1 MIGKSAIYAIA
12 LAVMVA
18 VSLTISPEE
27 PFQSPLVAKTKAVE
41 YIGGDGKTTLRGH
54 WYYSNK
60 SSKSSQ
66 SSSSPIIIM
75 AHGFGLTQDQGL
87 QSYVQAFQQAGMN
100 AFTFDYATFGQSD
113 GLPRHQIS
121 PFDHVADLRATIDMI
136 TTKNENK
143 SSTDVD
149 VDVDVDATRIGLWG
163 TSLAGGHVLQ
173 YSSDQTHI
181 NSAVRA
187 VVSQVPHLAS
197 GMESVVIPSLTSGN
211 PLDAIKGLG
220 YFALGLIKW
229 SLYTLFLN
237 KPAYYPMVGLP
248 GSAAMMQNPG
258 DYSGYLK
265 LAQQTEMPKSTA
277 ASTAASTGTN
287 ADGWVNAAI
296 VVGGLKVVLQYRPLS
311 HVESIVTPTLLIAA
325 QDDTLCPAKYVK
337 KAHALIA
344 GSEYYEVG
352 SSNNHA
358 HGGHFD
364 IYGGKELQDSLER
377 EVAFF
382 QKHLL

>member
-1 MIGKSAIYAIA
+1 MIGKSAIYAII
-12 LAVMVA
+12 LAIVVA
-18 VSLTISPEE
+18 VSLTISPEQ
-27 PFQSPLVAKTKAVE
+27 PFQSPLIAKTQAVE

-54 WYYSNK
+54 WYYSNQ
-60 SSKSSQ
+60 SSASAT
-66 SSSSPIIIM
+66 SSSSPVIIM

-100 AFTFDYATFGQSD
+100 VFTFDYATFGQSD

-136 TTKNENK
+136 AKNEHK
-143 SSTDVD
+143 SSIDVS
-149 VDVDVDATRIGLWG
+149 RIGLWG
-163 TSLAGGHVLQ
+163 TSLGGGHVLQ

-181 NSAVRA
+181 NSSIKA

-220 YFALGLIKW
+220 YFTLGLIKW

-265 LAQQTEMPKSTA
+265 LAQQTETPKSTA
-277 ASTAASTGTN
+277 TSMSMSTGIN
-287 ADGWVNAAI
+287 ADGWTNAAI
-296 VVGGLKVVLQYRPLS
+296 IVGGFKVVLQYRPLS
-311 HVESIVTPTLLIAA
+311 HVDSIVTPTLLIAA

-337 KAHALIA
+337 EAHALIA
-344 GSEYYEVG
+344 GSEFYEVG

-358 HGGHFD
+358 NGGHFD
-364 IYGGKELQDSLER
+364 IYEGKELQDSLER